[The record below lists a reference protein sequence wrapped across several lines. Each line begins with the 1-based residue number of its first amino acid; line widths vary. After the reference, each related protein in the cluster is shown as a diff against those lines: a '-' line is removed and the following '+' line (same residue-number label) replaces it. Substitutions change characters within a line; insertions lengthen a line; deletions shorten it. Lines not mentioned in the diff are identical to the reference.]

1 MQAILDELQVTA
13 KDYHK
18 QLQQMVKKVNLT
30 IAEWKLLTQV
40 TDGIDTQDKLSQ
52 AMELDNSTLSRQ
64 LKSLEQKKAIEH
76 QAKGHDHRQ
85 LTYQVT
91 AQGQAQLATLKTQN
105 EMLEQRIFKM
115 WSDEEQTMLR
125 ILLKRLGKSLS
136 KVVD

>member
-76 QAKGHDHRQ
+76 QAKGRDHRQ

-91 AQGQAQLATLKTQN
+91 AQGQAQLATLTTQN
-105 EMLEQRIFKM
+105 EMLEQRVFKM